1 LRVLKKMIKKFI
13 RCHFQFEFF
22 VLVWIIF
29 SFMLAGCSKKSAPA
43 IPEDKKIA
51 LANTYYNT
59 ELYEAAVNEYLD
71 YVNTYPLDQNR
82 QANIYYIIA
91 NIYFE
96 RVKDYNKALE
106 FFYRVKY
113 LYPESNL
120 QGEVGKRIVN
130 CLERLQRSQ
139 DAQRTL
145 EKEAALEP
153 EKVEEHRPGEIV
165 ASIGSK
171 NITAGDLEFEISQLP
186 PYLQSQFGTRDKKLE
201 FLQQYIVGELL
212 YDSAKRKGLE
222 KDKDIIEGTFQA
234 QKRLMAQKILNEEIQ
249 SKINI
254 SQADVE
260 LYYKANKEKY
270 TEKDDK
276 GKVVKQK
283 SFQEAAQQV
292 AQDLLSEKQQ
302 DAYRQLVARLMQ
314 SENVTIFEKR
324 IK

>member
-1 LRVLKKMIKKFI
+1 LTVT
-13 RCHFQFEFF
+13 
-22 VLVWIIF
+22 
-29 SFMLAGCSKKSAPA
+29 LAGCSKHSGPA
-43 IPEDKKIA
+43 IPEDKKVE
-51 LANTYYNT
+51 LANKYY
-59 ELYEAAVNEYLD
+59 EAYLYEAAIQEYLD

-82 QANIYYIIA
+82 QANIYYTIA

-96 RVKDYNKALE
+96 KIRDYNKALE

-120 QGEVGKRIVN
+120 QSDVGKRIVN

-145 EKEAALEP
+145 EKEAALQP
-153 EKVEEHRPGEIV
+153 EKVQEHRPGEIV
-165 ASIGSK
+165 ATMGNK
-171 NITAGDLEFEISQLP
+171 NITLGDLEFEISQLP
-186 PYLQSQFGTRDKKLE
+186 PYLQTQFTARAKKLE

-222 KDKDIIEGTFQA
+222 NDKEIIEGTFQA
-234 QKRLMAQKILNEEIQ
+234 QKRLMAQKILGEEIQ
-249 SKINI
+249 SKVNI

-260 LYYKANKEKY
+260 LYYKANKDKY

-276 GKVVKQK
+276 GKVIRQK
-283 SFQEAAQQV
+283 SFQETAQQA
-292 AQDLLSEKQQ
+292 AQDLSLEKQQ
-302 DAYRQLVARLMQ
+302 EAYQELVARLMQ
-314 SENVTIFEKR
+314 SENVTIFEQR

>member
-1 LRVLKKMIKKFI
+1 MNMDFKNMFKEYLVHNLRYLFLFCIVLT
-13 RCHFQFEFF
+13 
-22 VLVWIIF
+22 VT
-29 SFMLAGCSKKSAPA
+29 LAGCSKHSGPA
-43 IPEDKKIA
+43 IPEDKKVE
-51 LANTYYNT
+51 LANKYY
-59 ELYEAAVNEYLD
+59 EAYLYEAAIQEYLD

-82 QANIYYIIA
+82 QANIYYTIA

-96 RVKDYNKALE
+96 KIRDYNKALE

-120 QGEVGKRIVN
+120 QSDVGKRIVN

-145 EKEAALEP
+145 EKEAALQP
-153 EKVEEHRPGEIV
+153 EKVQEHRPGEIV
-165 ASIGSK
+165 ATMGNK
-171 NITAGDLEFEISQLP
+171 NITLGDLEFEISQLP
-186 PYLQSQFGTRDKKLE
+186 PYLQTQFTARAKKLE

-222 KDKDIIEGTFQA
+222 NDKEIIEGTFQA
-234 QKRLMAQKILNEEIQ
+234 QKRLMAQKILGEEIQ
-249 SKINI
+249 SKVNI

-260 LYYKANKEKY
+260 LYYKANKDKY

-276 GKVVKQK
+276 GKVIRQK
-283 SFQEAAQQV
+283 SFQETAQQA
-292 AQDLLSEKQQ
+292 AQDLSLEKQQ
-302 DAYRQLVARLMQ
+302 EAYQELVARLMQ
-314 SENVTIFEKR
+314 SENVTIFEQR